1 MRHARSTDVATTIVQ
16 TRAVGDAIIAI
27 EGLRKSYG
35 KLVAVKQ
42 VDLQIRQG
50 EVFGI
55 LGPNGAGKTTTL
67 EMIEGLRKP
76 DAGGIRVGDVDAVRQ
91 PARLKQIIGVQLQ
104 STALFDYLTIVELL
118 QLFASFYDDALSTAG
133 LEDLLQ
139 HVNLLEKRAS
149 KVKELSGGQQQRL
162 SIALTLVNKPRV
174 VFLDEPTTG
183 LDPKARRNLWDLVRT
198 INGDGRTVVLTTHYM
213 EEAEELCDRVAI
225 MDHGEILALD
235 TPRGLIAG
243 LNMPPLISGL
253 STRPLPQAQLQDLP
267 GVQDVRLDDDG
278 FEIRTTD
285 PQAAFV
291 ALLDL
296 ARRLDVEIS
305 NLNVRGG
312 NLEDV
317 FISLTGRSLR

>member
-1 MRHARSTDVATTIVQ
+1 VATAVG
-16 TRAVGDAIIAI
+16 TRAASDAVIAI
-27 EGLRKSYG
+27 DGLRKSYG

-42 VDLQIRQG
+42 VDLQIGQG

-67 EMIEGLRKP
+67 ETIEGLRKP
-76 DAGGIRVGDVDAVRQ
+76 DAGSIHVAGVDAVRQ

-104 STALFDYLTIVELL
+104 STALFNYLTIFELL
-118 QLFASFYDDALSTAG
+118 QLFASFYDNAMSDAE
-133 LEDLLQ
+133 LEELLKQ
-139 HVNLLEKRAS
+139 VNLFEKRDN
-149 KVKELSGGQQQRL
+149 KVRELSGGQQQRL

-183 LDPKARRNLWDLVRT
+183 LDPQARRNLWDLVRT
-198 INGDGRTVVLTTHYM
+198 INADGRTVVLTTHYM

-243 LNMPPLISGL
+243 LNSPPVISGL
-253 STRPLPQAQLQDLP
+253 STRPLPRAQLEDLP
-267 GVQDVRLDDDG
+267 GMQDVRLDDDG
-278 FEIRTTD
+278 FEVRTDD
-285 PQAAFV
+285 PQGTLI

-296 ARRLDVEIS
+296 ARRSGIEIS
-305 NLNVRGG
+305 NLNVRTG

-317 FISLTGRSLR
+317 FIALTGRSLRS